1 MTDNNKMKNG
11 FHVTLSFVQPS
22 VISGFIEADSE
33 EEAIEKIKD
42 DFAQAE
48 CVKILDTEPM
58 DSETASKILAGQTH
72 PVEDEEETPRTLQ

>member
-1 MTDNNKMKNG
+1 LTDNNKMKNG

-48 CVKILDTEPM
+48 CVKILNAEPM
-58 DSETASKILAGQTH
+58 DSDTASKILASGTQ
-72 PVEDEEETPRTLQ
+72 PEEDEEETPRTLQ